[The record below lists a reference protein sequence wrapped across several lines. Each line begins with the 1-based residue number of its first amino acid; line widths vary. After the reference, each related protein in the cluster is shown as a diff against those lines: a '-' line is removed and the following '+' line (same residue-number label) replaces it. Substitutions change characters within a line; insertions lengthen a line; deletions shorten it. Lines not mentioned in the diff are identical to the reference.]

1 MIPFFSYYNKLLN
14 ILLFIFSFLITN
26 SSPARIIPDQV
37 TVITADI
44 HNNATWRDFSRFLDA
59 EKGSHVSG
67 ISHLKNYFHRFGY
80 LTATT
85 GAGAGHRNDDT
96 FDSQLQSAIIL
107 YQRNLGL
114 PVTGNLDS
122 ETIETIISP
131 RCGVADSTATAVSA
145 AVHKTR
151 HYAYFYGKPRW
162 ERTPPLTLSYG
173 FSPDA
178 TLKYLTGDEI
188 RTVFRRAFSR
198 WSAVIPVNFT
208 EIEEYNSAD
217 IKIGFYRGDH
227 GDGEPFDGV
236 LGVLAHAFSPENGRF
251 HLDAAES
258 WSVDFNKEKS
268 KSAIDLESVAT
279 HEIGHLLGLGHSK
292 VKEAVMYP
300 SLSPRIKKIDLK
312 IDDVEGVQ
320 ALYGSNP
327 NFKLT
332 SEGLLGALKAK
343 LFDTNGDAKPTT
355 KAAAAAA
362 ILFPVP
368 LPHHQNQYNDG
379 VLGHGEVQGEWS
391 SSSNKLQP
399 STIITNHSNNNNSSS
414 SSSSPSVLSINNSN
428 LCIETE
434 EMMMMMVDQ
443 YPSPSAVTYN
453 KNDVD
458 NHYQQQQIIDS
469 ASATFFGGYCNNSI
483 TNSNS
488 NSNSTSVN
496 SSWDPNS
503 FMYLPQKFYNDNI
516 NNNKLN

>member
-1 MIPFFSYYNKLLN
+1 M
-14 ILLFIFSFLITN
+14 
-26 SSPARIIPDQV
+26 V
-37 TVITADI
+37 
-44 HNNATWRDFSRFLDA
+44 
-59 EKGSHVSG
+59 
-67 ISHLKNYFHRFGY
+67 
-80 LTATT
+80 TT
-85 GAGAGHRNDDT
+85 GGLRRKSSTTSTRGHQRFVGVRQRPSGRWVAEIKDSIQKVRLWLGT
-96 FDSQLQSAIIL
+96 FDTAEEAARAYDDAARALRGANARTNFELPPNQDDQNNNTNN
-107 YQRNLGL
+107 NLE
-114 PVTGNLDS
+114 PFCFEQVCAPTS
-122 ETIETIISP
+122 
-131 RCGVADSTATAVSA
+131 SA
-145 AVHKTR
+145 A
-151 HYAYFYGKPRW
+151 
-162 ERTPPLTLSYG
+162 
-173 FSPDA
+173 
-178 TLKYLTGDEI
+178 
-188 RTVFRRAFSR
+188 
-198 WSAVIPVNFT
+198 
-208 EIEEYNSAD
+208 
-217 IKIGFYRGDH
+217 
-227 GDGEPFDGV
+227 
-236 LGVLAHAFSPENGRF
+236 
-251 HLDAAES
+251 
-258 WSVDFNKEKS
+258 
-268 KSAIDLESVAT
+268 
-279 HEIGHLLGLGHSK
+279 
-292 VKEAVMYP
+292 
-300 SLSPRIKKIDLK
+300 
-312 IDDVEGVQ
+312 
-320 ALYGSNP
+320 
-327 NFKLT
+327 

-443 YPSPSAVTYN
+443 YPSPPAVTYN

-469 ASATFFGGYCNNSI
+469 ASATFFGGYSNNSI

-503 FMYLPQKFYNDNI
+503 FMYLPQKFYNDNNN